1 MTGAH
6 NRKIRIALAILSAL
20 MCLICISTT
29 VFAADQGP
37 KPSIKITIKN
47 PPEGDYYVALLESRY
62 QGTPPETL
70 SEEVI
75 EARIEEYEHDVEYGR
90 IIDDPVCETF
100 YTYYEAGYI
109 LHRSPVGNN
118 IQPSRAN
125 HEYTFGY
132 MVPGTFK
139 VMVVTA
145 DGQVFVS
152 NDITRKAFYAE
163 CVYDHQT
170 GILVERMT
178 FRSTAKYLTTAIICY
193 VITLVLEAFILRLFH
208 YPYGRNKRPFILI
221 NTVTQV
227 FLNFVVVIA
236 PLAIKSLSTSLMI
249 AFLWL
254 FAEIIVIVIEVIYLR
269 PRLKDYKGEIRK
281 TKTGLCVVL
290 ANIVSVL
297 ADLPIYL
304 ILVPVLEFYSRYIMI

>member
-1 MTGAH
+1 MRSVH
-6 NRKIRIALAILSAL
+6 NRKIRIALAILSAIL
-20 MCLICISTT
+20 CLICISTT
-29 VFAADQGP
+29 VFAADSGP

-62 QGTPPETL
+62 QGKPPETL

-75 EARIEEYEHDVEYGR
+75 EARIEEYEYDVEYGR
-90 IIDDPVCETF
+90 IVDDPVCETF
-100 YTYYEAGYI
+100 YTYYEAGYT

-118 IQPSRAN
+118 IHPSRAN

-152 NDITRKAFYAE
+152 NAITRKAFYAE

-170 GILVERMT
+170 GILVERAMT

-193 VITLVLEAFILRLFH
+193 VITLLVEAFILGRFH
-208 YPYGRNKRPFILI
+208 YPYEWNKRPFILI

-227 FLNFVVVIA
+227 FLNFVVVIV
-236 PLAIKSLSTSLMI
+236 PLAIRSLSSSLMT

-254 FAEIIVIVIEVIYLR
+254 FAEIFVIVIEVIYLR

-297 ADLPIYL
+297 AELPIYL
-304 ILVPVLEFYSRYIMI
+304 ILVPVLESF

>member
-1 MTGAH
+1 MRSVH
-6 NRKIRIALAILSAL
+6 DRKIRIALAILSAF
-20 MCLICISTT
+20 MCLICLSTT

-47 PPEGDYYVALLESRY
+47 PPEGDYYVALLES
-62 QGTPPETL
+62 GNGPML
-70 SEEVI
+70 N
-75 EARIEEYEHDVEYGR
+75 EYEYDVEYGYVDENP
-90 IIDDPVCETF
+90 INEIF
-100 YTYYEAGYI
+100 YSYFEDGYR
-109 LHRSPVGNN
+109 LHLSPVGSN
-118 IQPSRAN
+118 ILPSCDN
-125 HEYTFGY
+125 HEYRFGY

-152 NDITRKAFYAE
+152 NDITRKAFHAE

-227 FLNFVVVIA
+227 FLNFVVVIV
-236 PLAIKSLSTSLMI
+236 PLAIKSLSSSMMT

-304 ILVPVLEFYSRYIMI
+304 ILVPVLEFILRYVWM